1 MFFYMLIKMD
11 SIEIIDLIYISM
23 QDTDVS
29 LQHT

>member
-1 MFFYMLIKMD
+1 MCFYMLIKMD